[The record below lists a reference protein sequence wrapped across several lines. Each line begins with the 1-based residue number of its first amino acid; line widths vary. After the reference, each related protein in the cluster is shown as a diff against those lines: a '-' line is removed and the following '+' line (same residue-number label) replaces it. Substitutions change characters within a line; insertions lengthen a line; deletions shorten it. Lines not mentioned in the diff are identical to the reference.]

1 MIFCPFLYYKTIGET
16 NNCLEATKKKHNQ
29 LLNNV
34 STRNVY
40 RRNTYERGHIRLDLA
55 AYSPTDRENRKRK
68 GGVFLIR
75 NHDKI
80 KTRTRLR

>member
-40 RRNTYERGHIRLDLA
+40 RRNT
-55 AYSPTDRENRKRK
+55 
-68 GGVFLIR
+68 
-75 NHDKI
+75 
-80 KTRTRLR
+80 